1 MWVTGG
7 SEWTLRSLGGYFQS
21 LAAQIC
27 VLQTCPLR
35 ARRIPAGESYK
46 RKVRR
51 HRGDMKGRMLAAA
64 AAVHAASALS
74 LSYMPCLVTRAPQS
88 LIPARRPALATA
100 QFPSR
105 SRSRPVHVSMQ
116 LPGPAIPLALIA
128 EASLTSAA
136 KDLLSIPTTW
146 SLLLFFVV
154 LSLGQSFGA
163 RDLSLPPSLRPCFS
177 HSPSLP
183 PSLSCSF

>member
-1 MWVTGG
+1 
-7 SEWTLRSLGGYFQS
+7 
-21 LAAQIC
+21 
-27 VLQTCPLR
+27 
-35 ARRIPAGESYK
+35 
-46 RKVRR
+46 
-51 HRGDMKGRMLAAA
+51 MKGRILAAA

-74 LSYMPCLVTRAPQS
+74 LSYMPCLVSRAPQS
-88 LIPARRPALATA
+88 LIPARRPALATV

-116 LPGPAIPLALIA
+116 LPGPEAIPLALIA

-163 RDLSLPPSLRPCFS
+163 RDLSLPPSVPASLFLP
-177 HSPSLP
+177 PSLP

>member
-1 MWVTGG
+1 
-7 SEWTLRSLGGYFQS
+7 
-21 LAAQIC
+21 
-27 VLQTCPLR
+27 
-35 ARRIPAGESYK
+35 
-46 RKVRR
+46 
-51 HRGDMKGRMLAAA
+51 MLEAA

-116 LPGPAIPLALIA
+116 LPGPEAIPLALIA

-163 RDLSLPPSLRPCFS
+163 RDLSLPPSLPPSLLLSFS
-177 HSPSLP
+177 LTPSLP
-183 PSLSCSF
+183 LLFFLAPSLLCSPALLVKC